1 MYALKLQWTKK
12 NEELA
17 DGWDEAHAENVKHAA
32 ALDKRAEALQLQ
44 ADAQRESIEALDKRA
59 TALEL
64 LEVVVEQKMQRAHRI
79 VRVSEFEIEEKDGKI
94 KELQAKLDAY
104 EKRAKPKKRKRQH

>member
-1 MYALKLQWTKK
+1 MCALKLQWTKK

-17 DGWDEAHAENVKHAA
+17 DGWDEAHAANAKLGAALEKQKKAMELQAGAHDKLGA
-32 ALDKRAEALQLQ
+32 ALDKRA
-44 ADAQRESIEALDKRA
+44 
-59 TALEL
+59 TGLEL

-79 VRVSEFEIEEKDGKI
+79 VRVSEFEIEGKDEKI

-104 EKRAKPKKRKRQH
+104 EKQAKAKKRKRQY

>member
-17 DGWDEAHAENVKHAA
+17 DGWDEAHAANVAHAA

-59 TALEL
+59 TGLEL
-64 LEVVVEQKMQRAHRI
+64 LEVAAERDSQRAHGI
-79 VRVSEFEIEEKDGKI
+79 VFMSEFEIEEKDEKI

>member
-1 MYALKLQWTKK
+1 M
-12 NEELA
+12 
-17 DGWDEAHAENVKHAA
+17 KHAA

-64 LEVVVEQKMQRAHRI
+64 LEVAVRADALQLRGI
-79 VRVSEFEIEEKDGKI
+79 VLESEWEIEEKDEKI
-94 KELQAKLDAY
+94 KELQAQVDAY

>member
-1 MYALKLQWTKK
+1 MA
-12 NEELA
+12 
-17 DGWDEAHAENVKHAA
+17 HAA

-64 LEVVVEQKMQRAHRI
+64 LEVVVEQKMQRARGI
-79 VRVSEFEIEEKDGKI
+79 VLESEWEIEEKDEKI
-94 KELQAKLDAY
+94 KELQAQVDVY
-104 EKRAKPKKRKRQH
+104 EKRPKPKKRKRQN

>member
-1 MYALKLQWTKK
+1 MA
-12 NEELA
+12 
-17 DGWDEAHAENVKHAA
+17 HAA

-64 LEVVVEQKMQRAHRI
+64 LEVVVEQKMQRARGI
-79 VRVSEFEIEEKDGKI
+79 AFESEWEIEEKDEKI
-94 KELQAKLDAY
+94 KELQAQVDAY